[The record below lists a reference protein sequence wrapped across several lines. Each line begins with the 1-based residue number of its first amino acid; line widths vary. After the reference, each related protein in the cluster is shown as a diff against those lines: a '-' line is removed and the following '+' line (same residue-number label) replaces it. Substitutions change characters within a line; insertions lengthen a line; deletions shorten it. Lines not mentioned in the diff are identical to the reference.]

1 MAAGP
6 NQCRSGPPIPGALYH
21 PTPSGRSS
29 ASSERTQ
36 SQPRPSRQRSSK
48 AIVHPFA
55 DLPQRSRSN
64 AFVRPQPEHRRALFS
79 EDVGRSRRRSFQ
91 PPLMTMD
98 ALFHTVSARMES
110 DNREETQAE
119 LKKASSEKPS
129 RSTGNKIMPSSSVP
143 PARRPEVARHLEG
156 AKCGRVLASKFFI
169 EPPAH
174 HAEPSRREAEMQEPG
189 DIQRPMTQ
197 AEIQAWKAKNRAGR
211 RRREESEEG
220 IDRIARHPPLP
231 ACTPRGCV
239 ALGEHASRTRASA
252 EA

>member
-1 MAAGP
+1 
-6 NQCRSGPPIPGALYH
+6 
-21 PTPSGRSS
+21 
-29 ASSERTQ
+29 
-36 SQPRPSRQRSSK
+36 
-48 AIVHPFA
+48 
-55 DLPQRSRSN
+55 
-64 AFVRPQPEHRRALFS
+64 
-79 EDVGRSRRRSFQ
+79 
-91 PPLMTMD
+91 MTMD
-98 ALFHTVSARMES
+98 ALVRTVSARMES

-129 RSTGNKIMPSSSVP
+129 HSTGNKIMPSSSMP

-169 EPPAH
+169 EPPAN
-174 HAEPSRREAEMQEPG
+174 HAEPSRREAEMQEAG